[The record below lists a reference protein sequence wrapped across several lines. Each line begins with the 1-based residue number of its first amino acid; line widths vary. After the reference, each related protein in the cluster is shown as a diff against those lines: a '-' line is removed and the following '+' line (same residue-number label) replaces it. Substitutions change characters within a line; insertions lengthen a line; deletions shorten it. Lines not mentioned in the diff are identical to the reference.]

1 MRPIVAEE
9 SLRGGLHAVAQGQS
23 QLGPVSACISAATG
37 AGSRYGQCSASMLH
51 PALSTWYCLQY
62 GTLLWLASKDHVHDS
77 AARNSGVLHEVAKPD
92 LCTAWPSA
100 SPGAALASKSH
111 SIGASSQCSC
121 RMRLVSSH
129 HCVRSVWV
137 LPLCGACA
145 MKNQQSNKG
154 WSQRS
159 SMRLGSPCTTQKVL
173 RDSLCSMYLC
183 FLLCH
188 PMGWSRSNQISTPRC
203 PLQWPDAK
211 HRKVVGH
218 PDSCF

>member
-1 MRPIVAEE
+1 MQCIDAPSGAVHVVLSPIWHIVVAGKQ
-9 SLRGGLHAVAQGQS
+9 R
-23 QLGPVSACISAATG
+23 
-37 AGSRYGQCSASMLH
+37 SRSC
-51 PALSTWYCLQY
+51 
-62 GTLLWLASKDHVHDS
+62 S

-173 RDSLCSMYLC
+173 RVSLCSMYLC

-203 PLQWPDAK
+203 PLQWPEAK
-211 HRKVVGH
+211 HRKLLATRT
-218 PDSCF
+218 PASDLAS